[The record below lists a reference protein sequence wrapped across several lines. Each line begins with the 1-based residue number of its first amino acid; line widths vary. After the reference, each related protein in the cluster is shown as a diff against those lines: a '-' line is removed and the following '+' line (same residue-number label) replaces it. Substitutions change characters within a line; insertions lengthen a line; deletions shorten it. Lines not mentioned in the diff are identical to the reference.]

1 MAQRG
6 APPKA
11 TVRKAISPYLKVI
24 TLARPGLDELFIT
37 ATPRNGGDFHR
48 MFENVYRAVREAG
61 ATIVAKDVFGIPAAE
76 KAGLE
81 ALHDVWGEVNWPVTW
96 LDEGGSAGMALTGVQ
111 VLAVKG
117 VEVERIRLQGR
128 VVGSVFDDGFA
139 RHCCLGDLRASDIQ
153 SPREAQACQTF
164 EFMETALRAAGM
176 DFSNVVRTW
185 LYVDGILSWYGE
197 LNAVRNRFFRER
209 SVFTGVV
216 PASTGVGGAN
226 AARAVL
232 TADAYAIAPH
242 KSAVRITSI
251 PSPLQCPALEYGSS
265 FSRAVEMDMPDHRY
279 LWVSGTASIDLQ
291 GETAHVGDV
300 GAQIDLTMRVVEAI
314 LESRRMGWDDVSRAV
329 AYVKQ
334 GKMGTV
340 FQKYCEEKGL
350 QDLPVVTTENDICRD
365 DLLFEIEVD
374 ALSTS

>member
-6 APPKA
+6 VPPKA

-111 VLAVKG
+111 VHAVKG
-117 VEVERIRLQGR
+117 VQVERIRLQGR

-139 RHCCLGDLRASDIQ
+139 RHCCLGDLRASDIR

-176 DFSNVVRTW
+176 DFSNVVRRLT
-185 LYVDGILSWYGE
+185 
-197 LNAVRNRFFRER
+197 
-209 SVFTGVV
+209 TC
-216 PASTGVGGAN
+216 GA
-226 AARAVL
+226 
-232 TADAYAIAPH
+232 
-242 KSAVRITSI
+242 
-251 PSPLQCPALEYGSS
+251 
-265 FSRAVEMDMPDHRY
+265 
-279 LWVSGTASIDLQ
+279 
-291 GETAHVGDV
+291 
-300 GAQIDLTMRVVEAI
+300 
-314 LESRRMGWDDVSRAV
+314 
-329 AYVKQ
+329 
-334 GKMGTV
+334 
-340 FQKYCEEKGL
+340 
-350 QDLPVVTTENDICRD
+350 
-365 DLLFEIEVD
+365 
-374 ALSTS
+374 

>member
-1 MAQRG
+1 MAQREVS
-6 APPKA
+6 PKA
-11 TVRKAISPYLKVI
+11 TVRKAISPCLKVI

-37 ATPRNGGDFHR
+37 ATPRNGGDFHK
-48 MFENVYRAVREAG
+48 MFDNVHRVVRDAG

-81 ALHDVWGEVNWPVTW
+81 ALRDVWGEVNWPVTW
-96 LDEGGSAGMALTGVQ
+96 LDEGSSAGMALTGVQ
-111 VLAVKG
+111 VHAVKG

-139 RHCCLGDLRASDIQ
+139 RHCCLGDLRASDIRT
-153 SPREAQACQTF
+153 PRESQACQTF

-185 LYVDGILSWYGE
+185 LYVDGILSWYDE
-197 LNAVRNRFFRER
+197 LNAVRDQFFRER

-242 KSAVRITSI
+242 NSAVRIMSI

-279 LWVSGTASIDLQ
+279 LWVSGTASIDLE
-291 GETAHVGDV
+291 GKTAHVGDLL
-300 GAQIDLTMRVVEAI
+300 AQIDLTMRGVAAI
-314 LESRRMGWDDVSRAV
+314 LESRHMRWDDVSRAV

-334 GKMGTV
+334 GKMETA
-340 FQKYCEEKGL
+340 FQNHCAEKGL
-350 QDLPVVTTENDICRD
+350 QNLPVVTTENDICRD

>member
-1 MAQRG
+1 MTQRG
-6 APPKA
+6 APPRA
-11 TVRKAISPYLKVI
+11 TIRKEISPCLKVI

-37 ATPRNGGDFHR
+37 TAPRNGGDFHK
-48 MFENVYRAVREAG
+48 MFDNVHRAVREAG

-81 ALHDVWGEVNWPVTW
+81 ALHNVWGEVNWPVTW
-96 LDEGGSAGMALTGVQ
+96 LDEGSSAGMALTGVQ
-111 VLAVKG
+111 VHAVKG
-117 VEVERIRLQGR
+117 VEVERICLQGR
-128 VVGSVFDDGFA
+128 VVGSVFDDGLA
-139 RHCCLGDLRASDIQ
+139 RHCCLGDLRASDIRL
-153 SPREAQACQTF
+153 PREAQARQTF
-164 EFMETALRAAGM
+164 EFMETALRLAGM
-176 DFSNVVRTW
+176 DFSNVIRTW
-185 LYVDGILSWYGE
+185 LYVDGILSWYDE

-209 SVFTGVV
+209 GVFAGVV

-232 TADAYAIAPH
+232 MADAYAIAPRN
-242 KSAVRITSI
+242 SAVRITSI
-251 PSPLQCPALEYGSS
+251 PSPLQCPAIEYGSS
-265 FSRAVEMDMPDHRY
+265 FSRAVELEMPDHRH
-279 LWVSGTASIDLQ
+279 LWVSGTASIDPR

-300 GAQIDLTMRVVEAI
+300 EAQIEWTMQVAGAI

-334 GKMGTV
+334 GKMGTA
-340 FQKYCEEKGL
+340 FQKFCAEKRL
-350 QDLPVVTTENDICRD
+350 QDLPVVTTENDLCRD